1 MYLGT
6 EGHVHMPIVCML
18 HVVKS
23 SRAAHLLG
31 SCPLAGELPTCSR
44 HAASSAVADE
54 RGPSSRRSAERKATV
69 PLLSSAAAMDS
80 EERDM
85 TNASAMTIM

>member
-1 MYLGT
+1 
-6 EGHVHMPIVCML
+6 
-18 HVVKS
+18 
-23 SRAAHLLG
+23 
-31 SCPLAGELPTCSR
+31 
-44 HAASSAVADE
+44 VADE